1 MSILDYT
8 RWPIAGAICA
18 FLATGPVSAAT
29 IETFAN
35 VDWENSAAVDSDVDG
50 PVDIGSLTSTASA
63 GGGTAQASIDV
74 SALAGLR
81 VEGESAGGAVVSQ
94 LAAGA
99 VWRETISNASDS
111 AQRYAAR
118 ISIPSISLFISDG
131 VAAPTQASTAFFSVS
146 LEVDG
151 NVVFSSDTTLRSGNG
166 FAGATAAELEV
177 IGTDLGGV
185 FSIVGQRTRV
195 DFAPFEAIVAL
206 GDFAPGAFFD
216 IVYRLQVGME
226 IPGLEVLAD
235 ASLGD
240 PLSLQGQALVVS
252 TTPVPLPAA
261 AWLLLSGLATMRFSR
276 TAAARR

>member
-1 MSILDYT
+1 MFILDHA
-8 RWPIAGAICA
+8 RWPIAGALCA
-18 FLATGPVSAAT
+18 LLGAGPVSAAT
-29 IETFAN
+29 IESFAN
-35 VDWENSAAVDSDVDG
+35 VDWENSVEVDSDVDG
-50 PVDIGSLTSTASA
+50 PISSGSLTSTANA

-74 SALAGLR
+74 NALAGLH
-81 VEGESAGGAVVSQ
+81 VEGASAGGAVVST

-99 VWRETISNASDS
+99 VWRETVGNATGS
-111 AQRYAAR
+111 AQRYAAQ

-131 VAAPTQASTAFFSVS
+131 VAAPTQASTAFFVVS

-177 IGTDLGGV
+177 IGTDFGGV
-185 FSIVGQRTRV
+185 VSTVGQQTRV
-195 DFAPFEAIVAL
+195 DFAPFEATVAL

-216 IVYRLQVGME
+216 IVYRLQVGMQ

-240 PLSLQGQALVVS
+240 PLSLQGQSLTLA

-261 AWLLLSGLATMRFSR
+261 AWLLLSGLATLRVGR
-276 TAAARR
+276 KAGGRH